1 MDGRTHARTF
11 DCVFSSTSREQ
22 RDLVGKRPLTLPPTP
37 EAENN
42 GKKIKS
48 AFPYEAPLI
57 IVEGHTRLFVAVVV
71 VSLRFIQQRKPFY
84 SPPFFSLSLSL
95 LRFSFRRA
103 VEAPATALFYG
114 KPITI
119 NMSDIKEE

>member
-1 MDGRTHARTF
+1 MNVRDGMDGRTHARTF

-84 SPPFFSLSLSL
+84 SPLFLA
-95 LRFSFRRA
+95 FSFSSSFLFQAGSRSA
-103 VEAPATALFYG
+103 SDSALLW
-114 KPITI
+114 KTH
-119 NMSDIKEE
+119 NH